1 MTICQCDGAIMA
13 AMLKIIGFCCHNR
26 DNSKA
31 LWHHGK
37 DGGDG
42 GKDNESDRHRYGQDK
57 KNEGRN
63 YSHSRGPRI
72 VVFKPTLYYETT
84 NYLNI

>member
-1 MTICQCDGAIMA
+1 MTTGRQYDIMA
-13 AMLKIIGFCCHNR
+13 GMAVMAVKTMRAAGIAMER
-26 DNSKA
+26 T
-31 LWHHGK
+31 
-37 DGGDG
+37 
-42 GKDNESDRHRYGQDK
+42 K

-84 NYLNI
+84 NYCL

>member
-1 MTICQCDGAIMA
+1 MTVRRQYGIMA
-13 AMLKIIGFCCHNR
+13 WMAVMAVKTRRAAIIAMNR
-26 DNSKA
+26 T
-31 LWHHGK
+31 
-37 DGGDG
+37 
-42 GKDNESDRHRYGQDK
+42 K

>member
-1 MTICQCDGAIMA
+1 MTICQCDGEIVA
-13 AMLKIIGFCCHNR
+13 AMLKIIGFCCHNH
-26 DNSKA
+26 DNGKTI
-31 LWHHGK
+31 WHHGK

-42 GKDNESDRHRYGQDK
+42 GKDKESCWHRYEQDK

-84 NYLNI
+84 NYCL

>member
-1 MTICQCDGAIMA
+1 MTICQCDGAIVA
-13 AMLKIIGFCCHNR
+13 AMLKIIGFCCHNH
-26 DNSKA
+26 DNRKA
-31 LWHHGK
+31 IWHHGK

-42 GKDNESDRHRYGQDK
+42 GKDNESCWHRYAQDK